1 MKLIHEVI
9 SVIQTAF
16 ALLGGMRP
24 ETFRPDHATR
34 RDADH
39 CPAR

>member
-34 RDADH
+34 RDVGH
-39 CPAR
+39 CLTR